1 MRLSCISSN
10 VAIGNPRSVAKQRG
24 LTLIELVVVLA
35 VLVALVGL
43 VLAFFPDILR
53 RASSSTSSSS
63 AQDIARTLQV
73 KYTSSLTYGDGY
85 DNFAPSAGTLSTALA
100 STNGITADV
109 VTDAAD
115 VAALNSAGLTTV
127 YNFTGTNTFTLT
139 RSALAL
145 AASTPVARVDTNS
158 AAGLNLV
165 ISMLGARTN
174 QMTNQTFYLFGLGK
188 VCSAVGPGSTMQ
200 EAPIRTGEN
209 AFENPANKYGH
220 YGVVFVTE
228 PAGSGRKAYLLG
240 AVAMAFD
247 GLRSA
252 SDSLQ
257 QYYQ

>member
-1 MRLSCISSN
+1 MFRPQNPSS
-10 VAIGNPRSVAKQRG
+10 RRHSRG

-73 KYTSSLTYGDGY
+73 KYTSSLSYGDGY
-85 DNFAPSAGTLSTALA
+85 DNFAPSSGNLNTGLA
-100 STNGITADV
+100 STNGLTAGTVGGASDL
-109 VTDAAD
+109 
-115 VAALNSAGLTTV
+115 AALNSVGMTTV
-127 YNFTGTNTFTLT
+127 YNFTGTNTFQIVRSAVTLT
-139 RSALAL
+139 AT
-145 AASTPVARVDTNS
+145 TPVALVDTNS
-158 AAGLNLV
+158 ATGLNLV
-165 ISMLGARTN
+165 LSMLGARTN
-174 QMTNQTFYLFGLGK
+174 NLTNQTFYVFGLGK
-188 VCSAVGPGSTMQ
+188 VCTAVGPGSTMQ
-200 EAPIRTGEN
+200 EAPVRSGEN

-220 YGVVFVTE
+220 YGVVIATE
-228 PAGSGRKAYLLG
+228 SSGSGRKAYLLG
-240 AVAMAFD
+240 SVALAYD

>member
-1 MRLSCISSN
+1 MKISNHS
-10 VAIGNPRSVAKQRG
+10 IGIPSHELQQRSRQRG

-85 DNFAPSAGTLSTALA
+85 DNFAPSAGTLNTGLA
-100 STNGITADV
+100 STNGLTAG
-109 VTDAAD
+109 T
-115 VAALNSAGLTTV
+115 VAGASDLSALNAAGLTTV
-127 YNFTGTNTFTLT
+127 YNFTGTNTFQLT
-139 RSALAL
+139 RASVAL
-145 AASTPVARVDTNS
+145 AAATPVARVDTNS
-158 AAGLNLV
+158 ATGLNLV
-165 ISMLGARTN
+165 LSMLGARTN
-174 QMTNQTFYLFGLGK
+174 ELGNQTFYVFGLGK

-200 EAPIRTGEN
+200 EAPVRTGEN

-240 AVAMAFD
+240 AVALAYD